1 MTSVHIH
8 LYEGDGTTDA
18 TGYVIV
24 TPTTRRDLS
33 AGGVALPVGKAYTLV
48 DGEATMTLAPSGLT
62 WCWEIREMTAA
73 GTTRYISVVDSPT
86 TVEYEDCADVDLTT
100 LEPTAQPE
108 AAWWAAWNAL
118 AAGTYM
124 VPDPA
129 NLGLYIP
136 TAGTSMVEDPAND
149 GLYTIGALA

>member
-1 MTSVHIH
+1 MTSVHVH
-8 LYEGDGTTDA
+8 LYEGDGTTGA
-18 TGYVIV
+18 TGHVLA
-24 TPTTRRDLS
+24 TPTTRRDLT
-33 AGGVALPVGKAYTLV
+33 AGGVALPVGFSAVLV
-48 DGEATMTLAPSGLT
+48 DGEATLTLAPTGLT
-62 WCWEIREMTAA
+62 WCWEIREMTDG
-73 GTTRYISVVDSPT
+73 GTTRYVSVTDSGT
-86 TVEYEDCADVDLTT
+86 TLEYKDLVDVDPAT

-129 NLGLYIP
+129 NPGLYIP